1 MIWPGCKTNDST
13 TFAQAFI
20 TFLSMSRPDNVTFQF
35 DGMFDIPGVRRDAS
49 ALTVH
54 SDSGHLWVITDDK
67 VRLVEFTNQGQF
79 IREVKLVDFDDAEG
93 LCHVGHNLFLVAEEK
108 KMRITL
114 VDVPPDAKRVKA
126 DGRCIQLDVK
136 SKKNKGLE
144 GVSYD
149 VQTDTLFAVREDK
162 PPAVYRIHPL
172 LDKGRSKTIECSL
185 NFDGLDDLSDI
196 FFDPA
201 TGWLWLLSHES
212 QLAAAF
218 DSQGLRVTEVVL
230 KEGHHGLREDVKQA
244 EGIVRDRQGTLYI
257 CSKPNKIYRF
267 RPTGR

>member
-1 MIWPGCKTNDST
+1 
-13 TFAQAFI
+13 
-20 TFLSMSRPDNVTFQF
+20 MSSSDNLTFQF

-79 IREVKLVDFDDAEG
+79 IREVKLIGLDDAEG
-93 LCHVGHNLFLVAEEK
+93 LCHVEGNLFLVAEEK
-108 KMRITL
+108 KMCINL
-114 VDVPPDAKRVKA
+114 VDLPPDATRVKA

-144 GVSYD
+144 GVGYD
-149 VQTDTLFAVREDK
+149 AETDTLYAIREDK

-172 LDKGRSKTIECSL
+172 LAKGRSKTIEWSL
-185 NFDGLDDLSDI
+185 NLDGLDDLSDT
-196 FFDPA
+196 FFDPS

-212 QLAAAF
+212 QMAAAF
-218 DSQGLRVTEVVL
+218 DSQGARVNEVVL
-230 KEGHHGLREDVKQA
+230 KEGHHGLPEDVEQA
-244 EGIVRDRQGTLYI
+244 EGIVRDRQGTLFI
-257 CSKPNKIYRF
+257 CSEPNRIYRLKMS
-267 RPTGR
+267 RTKSN